1 MSFVVLTRRILAKSG
16 APSRTECDDGFTF
29 TELLVVMLLA
39 GGIVSVALYL
49 ASTLLAADQ
58 RHMGRTQVH
67 TNLQRSLDYVA
78 QDLQQAV
85 YVYEGACL
93 GEGLPSED
101 GCPGLVHHL
110 PTTLAP
116 ERDRYPVLAFWRP
129 APLSQTL
136 MQHCRQGRLVA
147 PECQSQQTY
156 LLVVYVVSP
165 LDQSG
170 IWQGEARLQ
179 RYTLSKFR
187 QSGAL
192 VPGYVD
198 PKRHQFRLWPWA
210 YADGVTPVDR
220 QTSRPSLRGS
230 APVPLVDFIDFSA
243 SGSLACPA
251 RYQPTAPAAV
261 LEQVDSVLGCVA
273 EDGRQAVML
282 TLRGDLPSRAAAQD
296 DTITLQRSVFP
307 QSQLDYLLPN

>member
-1 MSFVVLTRRILAKSG
+1 MLIRKIPGPRG
-16 APSRTECDDGFTF
+16 AQKAQAGFTF

-39 GGIVSVALYL
+39 GGIVSLALYL

-58 RHMGRTQVH
+58 HHMGRAEVH
-67 TNLQRSLDYVA
+67 TNLQRSLDYMA
-78 QDLQQAV
+78 RDLQQAV

-93 GEGLPSED
+93 GDGLSNEG

-110 PTTLAP
+110 PTTLVP
-116 ERDRYPVLAFWRP
+116 ERDRFPVLAFWRP

-136 MQHCRQGRLVA
+136 VQRCRQGRLVA

-179 RYTLSKFR
+179 RYTLNQFR
-187 QSGAL
+187 QSGAP
-192 VPGYVD
+192 VPGYVV
-198 PKRHQFRLWPWA
+198 PRRYQFRIWPWA
-210 YADGVTPVDR
+210 YVNSATLVN
-220 QTSRPSLRGS
+220 QQESRPSLRGS

-243 SGSLACPA
+243 SGGQACPA
-251 RYQPTAPAAV
+251 GYQPTAAAAV
-261 LEQVDSVLGCVA
+261 LAQVDSVLGCVA
-273 EDGRQAVML
+273 ENGRQQTVML
-282 TLRGDLPSRAAAQD
+282 TLRGDLPASARAPAQ
-296 DTITLQRSVFP
+296 TVTLQRQAFP
-307 QSQLDYLLPN
+307 QAQLDYLSPD